1 MHRLL
6 VRKDENANIYIF
18 YKVLNLKHF
27 FMKKHLNSVV
37 MVLMAVGIIFSIIMT
52 SVAMTK
58 VNDLEKHHVE
68 DGKEYSYVIDCMR
81 NAEIN
86 YHGYEMTYRDA
97 VQNYIDSVA
106 PSSNLQ
112 AYAVIEQCRKYNVDV
127 VFVLVQAEI
136 ESHFGTKG
144 IGAKLNNVFNV
155 GVFDGLSSSE
165 VNEKYKYEYPNN
177 SIEPYLQLLT
187 KRYLVEG
194 RIEADLMDNYV
205 DVNGNRYASNPNYEI
220 MFKAKYDYIVKNT
233 QIDEQE
239 DLVNF
244 WGVRCGWL

>member
-1 MHRLL
+1 
-6 VRKDENANIYIF
+6 
-18 YKVLNLKHF
+18 
-27 FMKKHLNSVV
+27 MKRHLNSVL
-37 MVLMAVGIIFSIIMT
+37 MVLMAIGIIFSIGVSTMNMKTINT
-52 SVAMTK
+52 LS
-58 VNDLEKHHVE
+58 KHHVE

-86 YHGYEMTYRDA
+86 YHGYEMTFRDA
-97 VQNYIDSVA
+97 VKEYIDSVA
-106 PSSNLQ
+106 PSSNLE
-112 AYAVIEQCRKYNVDV
+112 AYVLIEQCRKYNVDI

-165 VNEKYKYEYPNN
+165 VNEKYKYDYPNN
-177 SIEPYLQLLT
+177 SVEPYLKLLT
-187 KRYLVEG
+187 TRYLVNGKVES
-194 RIEADLMDNYV
+194 DLMENYV
-205 DVNGNRYASNPNYEI
+205 DVNENRYASNQNYEK
-220 MFKAKYDYIVKNT
+220 MFKAKYDYIIKNT

-239 DLVNF
+239 ALVRF